1 MLSCGFLYYGICTK
15 LLVLIPLYSFLMWK
29 LIKRMVL
36 MIFNNVLCWQVPR
49 VLLLMYRLIVHP
61 NSTRAHMYA
70 QSFSSR
76 GGVEALLVLLQRE
89 AKSGNNNIFN
99 SCDVPQ
105 NAAMWNGGSQS
116 KSTNSDSLLKPASSE
131 ANCNHESPSV
141 DSHEP
146 PSHDAKSELES
157 ASKWRLLKNQ
167 FLKNLSGMDIPSITD
182 NVQNNV
188 YNIDNGDGVLV
199 GIVHILGALVA
210 SGHLKFASPIAKPKL
225 PSGFLTTANG
235 EGNTMFEDRVSLLLF
250 ALQKAFQ
257 AAPRRLMTRNV
268 YRSLISAVVC
278 CSLTDL
284 WIMDM

>member
-1 MLSCGFLYYGICTK
+1 
-15 LLVLIPLYSFLMWK
+15 
-29 LIKRMVL
+29 

-49 VLLLMYRLIVHP
+49 VLLLIYRLIVHP

-70 QSFSSR
+70 QSFISR

-89 AKSGNNNIFN
+89 AKSGNKNTFNN
-99 SCDVPQ
+99 CDVPQ
-105 NAAMWNGGSQS
+105 NAAKWNGSSQS
-116 KSTNSDSLLKPASSE
+116 KSTNSRSLLKPASSE
-131 ANCNHESPSV
+131 ANCNRETPSV
-141 DSHEP
+141 DSHES
-146 PSHDAKSELES
+146 PSHDGNSEPVS
-157 ASKWRLLKNQ
+157 TSKWRLLKNQ
-167 FLKNLSGMDIPSITD
+167 FLKNRSGMDLPSITD

-210 SGHLKFASPIAKPKL
+210 SGHLKFSSLIAKPKL

-268 YRSLISAVVC
+268 YRSLISAVVW

-284 WIMDM
+284 GILDM